1 MAKQEKPFYITNPTT
16 GELENTNDPNWFSN
30 KKKFLSD
37 KTNKYAD
44 KIVDNNYAKNKHKTP
59 FTHVAENARNILGFK
74 YNPTT
79 KTFIN
84 DNGKTLPRE
93 EALEINKT
101 LDKNFKDQKTDDY
114 VKLAKLP
121 IIERNIKN
129 GVHYSGS
136 REHLYDNPTV
146 KKYADFKE
154 NKKREIEDKE
164 WRKGFDAQYSDQAI
178 RNHVR
183 GKENKNRIA
192 GKAPYENFSGN
203 DLIVAENAK
212 DIAREKLK
220 TLQTPIKLN
229 KDAEQISKDISLL
242 EKAREESEWLNNLK
256 NNYNKIIKQTEDDAT
271 YTGLGSIL
279 NLDRMKNDGK

>member
-1 MAKQEKPFYITNPTT
+1 MTKPFYITNPTT
-16 GELENTNDPNWFSN
+16 GELENTNDPNWFNN
-30 KKKFLSD
+30 KKKILSD

-101 LDKNFKDQKTDDY
+101 LDKNFKDQKTDDLL
-114 VKLAKLP
+114 KLSNMPL
-121 IIERNIKN
+121 INRNINNRTTTVKT
-129 GVHYSGS
+129 
-136 REHLYDNPTV
+136 NPTV
-146 KKYADFKE
+146 ERYKNFK
-154 NKKREIEDKE
+154 EDKE
-164 WRKGFDAQYSDQAI
+164 FRKGFDEQYSDQAI

-192 GKAPYENFSGN
+192 GKAPYENFSGS

-256 NNYNKIIKQTEDDAT
+256 NNYNKIIKQTEDDDT
-271 YTGLGSIL
+271 YKGLGSIL